1 MAVAAEDHF
10 GFTPS
15 HRRLRWSLD
24 TLPIRRISR
33 VGSFNIDVVEHR
45 RLHNRSWSMLKRY
58 IAAIGAV
65 NGIWQRVIVV
75 LLRQSAAV
83 DIAEVAFGR
92 LGFDGVAPVL
102 SFGDR

>member
-1 MAVAAEDHF
+1 
-10 GFTPS
+10 
-15 HRRLRWSLD
+15 
-24 TLPIRRISR
+24 
-33 VGSFNIDVVEHR
+33 
-45 RLHNRSWSMLKRY
+45 MLKRH